1 MNRKKATAS
10 NYRKPPEEHQFRKG
24 ESGNPNGRPPKK
36 KAVQPGLSALGGG
49 LENRL
54 MRMVLE
60 EATRPITVREGDKAF
75 EIPAAQAVL
84 RTMFRTAAKGDPKAA
99 RQLFELMDRAESGRA
114 SDALAM
120 VEFAIQ
126 YKEAWGPIFE
136 RDERAG
142 LDPPDKFPHP
152 DDIIFDDTTGEFTI
166 DGPLTKKQ
174 AGAQIAFRQLALKMM
189 PRFFEVEAALKQ
201 QPKNTK
207 LRREYKELKK
217 YPEFLQKD
225 AERNSRLEALRLAQA
240 LETEPAE
247 PDTADPG
254 SEQEDAEP
262 NTPNRRLGYENAGP
276 NMPNY
281 PRLEYGN
288 AEPDGANA
296 GAGQENAEPNTSNP
310 GSEHDNQAG

>member
-1 MNRKKATAS
+1 MTRKKATAS
-10 NYRKPPEEHQFRKG
+10 NYRKPPEEHQFKKG
-24 ESGNPNGRPPKK
+24 KSGNPNGRPPKK

-126 YKEAWGPIFE
+126 YKETLGPIFE
-136 RDERAG
+136 QRERAG

-152 DDIIFDDTTGEFTI
+152 DDIIIDDTTGEFTI
-166 DGPLTKKQ
+166 DGPLTKEQ

-225 AERNSRLEALRLAQA
+225 AERNSRLEALRQAQRA

-254 SEQEDAEP
+254 SEQEDPE
-262 NTPNRRLGYENAGP
+262 P
-276 NMPNY
+276 NMPNH
-281 PRLEYGN
+281 PRL
-288 AEPDGANA
+288 
-296 GAGQENAEPNTSNP
+296 GQENAEANTSNP